1 MKKTLDN
8 LPILCYNVY
17 IKERE
22 TSPPLK
28 GDLTMIIIITARAAL
43 NDYYTDLAEEA
54 AEQADRELQ
63 IARAQAEWESDH
75 AFLMSL
81 AAMGDYDTYSDVYKD
96 MNGFRPHYSPERWAW
111 EQKYARAWLAGDIG

>member
-1 MKKTLDN
+1 M
-8 LPILCYNVY
+8 
-17 IKERE
+17 
-22 TSPPLK
+22 
-28 GDLTMIIIITARAAL
+28 IIITARAAL
-43 NDYYTDLAEEA
+43 NDYHTDLAEEA

-63 IARAQAEWESDH
+63 IAREADEAIERYLREDEEREAARAQAEWESDH